1 MDDAEFLE
9 KRRQKWLA
17 WVESELQKPGRTP
30 EQIQSLRQQAEA
42 IAKKRL
48 THQQER
54 VGEMEARGIPKPI
67 AEELALLHARLDG
80 LVELLKHLP
89 DILDKILRFQ
99 KRTDGFLDEE
109 RRPLLL

>member
-9 KRRQKWLA
+9 KRQQEWLA

-30 EQIQSLRQQAEA
+30 EQIQSLRQRAEA

-48 THQQER
+48 THQQDR
-54 VGEMEARGIPKPI
+54 VAEMETRGIPKPI

-80 LVELLKHLP
+80 LGELLKHLP
-89 DILDKILRFQ
+89 DILDKMRGKQ
-99 KRTDGFLDEE
+99 DKPGGSS
-109 RRPLLL
+109 